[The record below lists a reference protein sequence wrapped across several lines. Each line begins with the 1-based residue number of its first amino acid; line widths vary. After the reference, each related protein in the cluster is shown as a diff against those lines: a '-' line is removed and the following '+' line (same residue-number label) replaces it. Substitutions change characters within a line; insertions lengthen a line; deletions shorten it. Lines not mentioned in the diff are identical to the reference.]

1 MDYFLQEDAR
11 FNKAST
17 AASTNI
23 WISVLVILRRGYS
36 YGHLAPF
43 LGAAFDGEFRATQAF
58 NRHQERDVD
67 DRHYAQSG
75 LISRT
80 SKAI

>member
-1 MDYFLQEDAR
+1 MGYSLQKDAR

-17 AASTNI
+17 ATSSNI
-23 WISVLVILRRGYS
+23 WISAFVILRRGYS
-36 YGHLAPF
+36 YGHLTPF
-43 LGAAFDGEFRATQAF
+43 LGAAFDGEFRTTQAF
-58 NRHQERDVD
+58 NRHQERNID

-75 LISRT
+75 LILRT